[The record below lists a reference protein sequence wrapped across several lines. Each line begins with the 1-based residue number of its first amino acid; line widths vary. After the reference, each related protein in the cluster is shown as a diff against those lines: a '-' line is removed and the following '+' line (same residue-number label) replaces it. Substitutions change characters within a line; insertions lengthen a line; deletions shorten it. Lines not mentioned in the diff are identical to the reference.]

1 MAQLIVRNLDEEV
14 VRRLKLRATQNGR
27 SAEAEHR
34 AILEAVL
41 LERSSQSSLKQ
52 LLQWMPDVG
61 EDTDFDRIEDRGRRE
76 VDL

>member
-14 VRRLKLRATQNGR
+14 VRRLKLRAAQNGR
-27 SAEAEHR
+27 STEAEHR

-41 LERSSQSSLKQ
+41 LERSSQESLKQ
-52 LLQWMPDVG
+52 LLQSMPDVG
-61 EDTDFDRIEDRGRRE
+61 EDTDFDRIEDRGRK

>member
-14 VRRLKLRATQNGR
+14 VRRLKLRAAQNGR
-27 SAEAEHR
+27 STEAEHR

-41 LERSSQSSLKQ
+41 LERSSQESLKQ
-52 LLQWMPDVG
+52 LLQSMPDVG
-61 EDTDFDRIEDRGRRE
+61 EDSDFDRIEDCGRK

>member
-14 VRRLKLRATQNGR
+14 VRRLKLRAAQNGR
-27 SAEAEHR
+27 STEAEHR

-52 LLQWMPDVG
+52 LLQSMPDLG
-61 EDTDFDRIEDRGRRE
+61 EDTDFDRIEDCSRE
-76 VDL
+76 VAL